1 MTDNNN
7 NNNNDGTLDVGDNNG
22 NIEELPELD
31 AEETTNVAST
41 EFNKVL
47 LLC

>member
-1 MTDNNN
+1 MADNNN
-7 NNNNDGTLDVGDNNG
+7 NNNNNGTLDVGDNNG
-22 NIEELPELD
+22 NIEELPKLD
-31 AEETTNVAST
+31 AEEMANVART